1 MSAHATAGAR
11 PTLSTLPTLP
21 QVLEL
26 LALEL
31 ERWLRSATRSERE
44 AEHAGAEPAP
54 QPQQLLAL
62 HLPPLP
68 ATLARLGE
76 HLRLS
81 AFEQGVLLL
90 AAAPDLDPRF
100 KSLLARAHGDAAT
113 PWLTLGLAMRCLP
126 DAHWEAVTP
135 AGRLRRWQLL
145 ELSGAASALDARL
158 VLDETILHRLAGCA
172 YADPRL
178 EPWFRRL
185 GAETLPN
192 TTLYQDALTA
202 SLQAVAAE
210 WQAAASLED
219 AAVLRIAHSDAGW
232 FVRLL
237 GAYLQLQVVRLSGQ
251 SLPGP
256 ADCERLCRLW
266 EREAVLSGAMLWI
279 DSDTVN
285 HGDTAMLADLVDR
298 MQSLVVVTG
307 SVGLPLQRSQF
318 ARELPGSSVQSRLL
332 AWQDALGDQA
342 AAMNGQLGSI
352 AEQFQLSPI
361 AIRRLARSSITSAG
375 KEAGRSELAGKEQGG
390 ALWQACRLEARRGL
404 ETLAARVESRA
415 SWDDLVL
422 PDAAMDTLRTI
433 AAQVR
438 QRTRVYREWGFAERG
453 ERGLGISVM
462 FAGGSGTGKTMAAEV
477 LANELGVDLYRI
489 DLSVV
494 QSKWIGEAQKMMARC
509 FDAGDASG
517 AILLFD
523 EADALFGKR
532 SEVKDSHD
540 RYANLEVS
548 YLLQR
553 LETYRGLAILT
564 TNLKQSIDSAFQRRL
579 RFVVQFPFPDAD
591 ARAALWQRAFPQA
604 TPTDA
609 LDVGKLARLSL
620 TGGHIRNVAL
630 NAAFLAADAGAAVSM
645 RHLRQAVQAEFSK
658 LDQGLPGAEV
668 EDWL

>member
-1 MSAHATAGAR
+1 MNASLDLLAVALEQWPQAG
-11 PTLSTLPTLP
+11 
-21 QVLEL
+21 VLEM
-26 LALEL
+26 
-31 ERWLRSATRSERE
+31 
-44 AEHAGAEPAP
+44 
-54 QPQQLLAL
+54 
-62 HLPPLP
+62 PPLP
-68 ATLARLGE
+68 PTLARLGE
-76 HLRLS
+76 RLRLS

-100 KSLLARAHGDAAT
+100 KPLLARAHGDPAM

-126 DAHWEAVTP
+126 GAHWDAVTP

-145 ELSGAASALDARL
+145 ELSGAANALEARL
-158 VLDETILHRLAGCA
+158 VLDETILHRLAGCS
-172 YADPRL
+172 YPDPRL

-185 GAETLPN
+185 EAE
-192 TTLYQDALTA
+192 A
-202 SLQAVAAE
+202 SPADGLQVIAAE
-210 WQAAASLED
+210 WQGAASLED
-219 AAVLRIAHSDAGW
+219 APVLRIVHSDAGW
-232 FVRLL
+232 YVRAL
-237 GAYLQLQVVRLSGQ
+237 GAHLGLYVVRLSGQ
-251 SLPGP
+251 PLPGP

-266 EREAVLSGAMLWI
+266 ERESVLDGALLWI
-279 DSDTVN
+279 DSDTVARA
-285 HGDTAMLADLVDR
+285 DTAMLADLVDR
-298 MQSLVVVTG
+298 MQALVVVSG
-307 SVGLPLQRSQF
+307 SAGLPLQRGQF
-318 ARELPGSSVQSRLL
+318 TRELPGSSVHSRLQ
-332 AWQDALGDQA
+332 AWQDALGEQA
-342 AAMNGQLGSI
+342 TAMNGQIAAI
-352 AEQFQLSPI
+352 AEQFLLSPI
-361 AIRRLARSSITSAG
+361 AIRRLARAAPGT
-375 KEAGRSELAGKEQGG
+375 
-390 ALWQACRLEARRGL
+390 LWQACRVEARRGL
-404 ETLAARVESRA
+404 EQLAARVESRA
-415 SWDDLVL
+415 GWDDLVL
-422 PDAAMDTLRTI
+422 PEAATDTLRTI

-438 QRTRVYREWGFAERG
+438 QRTRVYREWGFADRG

-564 TNLKQSIDSAFQRRL
+564 TNLKQGIDSAFQRRL
-579 RFVVQFPFPDAD
+579 RFIVQFPFPDAD
-591 ARAALWQRAFPQA
+591 ALAALWQRAFPQA

-620 TGGHIRNVAL
+620 TGGHIRNVAI

-645 RHLRQAVQAEFSK
+645 HHLRQAVQAEFSK
-658 LDQGLPGAEV
+658 LDQGLPGADLEG
-668 EDWL
+668 WT

>member
-1 MSAHATAGAR
+1 MNTS
-11 PTLSTLPTLP
+11 LD
-21 QVLEL
+21 L
-26 LALEL
+26 LALAL
-31 ERWLRSATRSERE
+31 ERWLQQ
-44 AEHAGAEPAP
+44 AGV
-54 QPQQLLAL
+54 LDM
-62 HLPPLP
+62 PPLP
-68 ATLARLGE
+68 AKLVQLGE
-76 HLRLS
+76 RLRLS
-81 AFEQGVLLL
+81 AFEQGALLL

-100 KSLLARAHGDAAT
+100 KPLLARAHGEAAT

-126 DAHWEAVTP
+126 GAHWDAVTP

-145 ELSGAASALDARL
+145 ELSGAANALEARL
-158 VLDETILHRLAGCA
+158 VVDETILHRLAGCA
-172 YADPRL
+172 YPDPRL
-178 EPWFRRL
+178 EPWFR
-185 GAETLPN
+185 TLAA
-192 TTLYQDALTA
+192 DASPA
-202 SLQAVAAE
+202 AAPADGLQAVAAE
-210 WQAAASLED
+210 WQGAASLED

-232 FVRLL
+232 YVRAL
-237 GAYLQLQVVRLSGQ
+237 GAHLGLQVVRLSGQ
-251 SLPGP
+251 PLPGP
-256 ADCERLCRLW
+256 VDCQRLCRLW
-266 EREAVLSGAMLWI
+266 EREAVLAGALLWI
-279 DSDTVN
+279 DSDTVARA
-285 HGDTAMLADLVDR
+285 DTALLADLVDR
-298 MQSLVVVTG
+298 MQALVAVTG

-318 ARELPGSSVQSRLL
+318 TRELPGSSVDSRLQ
-332 AWQDALGDQA
+332 AWQDALGSQA
-342 AAMNGQLGSI
+342 AAMNGQIAAI

-361 AIRRLARSSITSAG
+361 AIRRLARGSA
-375 KEAGRSELAGKEQGG
+375 APG

-404 ETLAARVESRA
+404 EQLAARVESRA
-415 SWDDLVL
+415 GWGDLVL
-422 PDAAMDTLRTI
+422 PEAAMDTLRTI

-564 TNLKQSIDSAFQRRL
+564 TNLKQGIDSAFQRRL
-579 RFVVQFPFPDAD
+579 RFIVQFPFPDAD

-604 TPTDA
+604 TPTDT

-620 TGGHIRNVAL
+620 TGGHIRNVAM
-630 NAAFLAADAGAAVSM
+630 NAAFLAADAGSAVSM
-645 RHLRQAVQAEFSK
+645 HHLRQAVQAEFSK
-658 LDQGLPGAEV
+658 LDQGLPGAEL
-668 EDWL
+668 EGWT

>member
-1 MSAHATAGAR
+1 MSINAAADASPGLAQA
-11 PTLSTLPTLP
+11 LD
-21 QVLEL
+21 L
-26 LALEL
+26 LALGFD
-31 ERWLRSATRSERE
+31 RWLQPSIAQS
-44 AEHAGAEPAP
+44 GIFDMPP
-54 QPQQLLAL
+54 Q
-62 HLPPLP
+62 P
-68 ATLARLGE
+68 ATLKRLGE
-76 HLRLS
+76 RLRLS
-81 AFEQGVLLL
+81 AFERNVLLV
-90 AAAPDLDPRF
+90 AAAPDLDTRF
-100 KSLLARAHGDAAT
+100 KSLLARAHGDAGM

-126 DAHWEAVTP
+126 DADWEAITP

-145 ELSGAASALDARL
+145 ELSGAANALDARL
-158 VLDETILHRLAGCA
+158 VLDETILHRLAGCT
-172 YADPRL
+172 YPDPRL

-185 GAETLPN
+185 NGETLSAP
-192 TTLYQDALTA
+192 TLHENALA
-202 SLQAVAAE
+202 VSLHGIAAE

-232 FVRLL
+232 FVRAL
-237 GAYLQLQVVRLSGQ
+237 ADYLKLQVVRLSGQ
-251 SLPGP
+251 PLPGP

-266 EREAVLSGAMLWI
+266 ERDALLNGALLWI
-279 DSDTVN
+279 DSDTVAR
-285 HGDTAMLADLVDR
+285 GDTAVLADLVDR
-298 MQSLVVVTG
+298 MQALVVVTG
-307 SVGLPLQRSQF
+307 SAGLALQRSQF
-318 ARELPGSSVQSRLL
+318 TRELPGSSVHSRLQV
-332 AWQDALGDQA
+332 WQEALGDRA
-342 AAMNGQLGSI
+342 VRMNGQIASI
-352 AEQFQLSPI
+352 AEQFQLSSI
-361 AIRRLARSSITSAG
+361 AIRRLARANAAPASAG
-375 KEAGRSELAGKEQGG
+375 GEEQGA

-404 ETLAARVESRA
+404 EHLAARVESHA

-422 PDAAMDTLRTI
+422 PEAAMDTLRTI

-564 TNLKQSIDSAFQRRL
+564 TNLKQGIDSAFQRRL
-579 RFVVQFPFPDAD
+579 RFIVQFPFPDAD

-620 TGGHIRNVAL
+620 TGGHIRNVAM

-658 LDQGLPGAEV
+658 LDQGLPGAEL
-668 EDWL
+668 EGWT